1 MLYSANV
8 YLVGDDEMVWN
19 LMKYRKFDIQS
30 YCRVLKEPIGA
41 KFPRSL
47 KK

>member
-1 MLYSANV
+1 M

-19 LMKYRKFDIQS
+19 FMKYGKFDVQS
-30 YCRVLKEPIGA
+30 YCRVSKEPIGA
-41 KFPRSL
+41 MFPWSL